1 MRNCVKSIH
10 ANPIIKKHITPASST
25 YTVHTKKVYIA
36 SNLQC
41 PIGKKYKDFDLHNRE
56 CWDSIASEMV
66 SDMNRLNSA
75 LRPIY
80 MKLRGKTPH
89 EYRII
94 LRHWGVKVD
103 PIEWEDVRYDD

>member
-41 PIGKKYKDFDLHNRE
+41 PIGKKYKDMAVKIHSYDRRL
-56 CWDSIASEMV
+56 
-66 SDMNRLNSA
+66 NRLKAIHLFPNKCS
-75 LRPIY
+75 
-80 MKLRGKTPH
+80 
-89 EYRII
+89 
-94 LRHWGVKVD
+94 
-103 PIEWEDVRYDD
+103 